1 MKLVSLVLTLATEAE
16 LALSKNKSNLLTEER
31 VRMQIQCWTIP
42 QYPKRDY
49 LEMPGISTSVANY
62 QLEEVFCKI
71 VDIVSESLTTDNQ
84 H

>member
-42 QYPKRDY
+42 P
-49 LEMPGISTSVANY
+49 
-62 QLEEVFCKI
+62 
-71 VDIVSESLTTDNQ
+71 VS
-84 H
+84 

>member
-16 LALSKNKSNLLTEER
+16 LALSKNTRK
-31 VRMQIQCWTIP
+31 IQCWASP

-49 LEMPGISTSVANY
+49 LEMPGIWTSVANN
-62 QLEEVFCKI
+62 QLEEVICKI
-71 VDIVSESLTTDNQ
+71 VDIVGESLTTDNQ